1 MSDDHVL
8 CSIEGRFGLTYK
20 DHAFLSR

>member
-20 DHAFLSR
+20 DHVFLSC